1 MYCLY
6 ILQSTIDLGY
16 YIGITDNI
24 DKRLKE
30 HNLGKTKSIKHRVP
44 FILKYT
50 ENYVIKSEARKR
62 ELQLKRSYQTRKELL
77 IKIGF
82 GIK

>member
-1 MYCLY
+1 MYFLY
-6 ILQSTIDLGY
+6 ILQSTIDFGY
-16 YIGITDNI
+16 YIGITDNV

-30 HNLGKTKSIKHRVP
+30 HNSGKTKSIKHRIL

-62 ELQLKRSYQTRKELL
+62 ELQLKRSYQTRKTN
-77 IKIGF
+77 
-82 GIK
+82 